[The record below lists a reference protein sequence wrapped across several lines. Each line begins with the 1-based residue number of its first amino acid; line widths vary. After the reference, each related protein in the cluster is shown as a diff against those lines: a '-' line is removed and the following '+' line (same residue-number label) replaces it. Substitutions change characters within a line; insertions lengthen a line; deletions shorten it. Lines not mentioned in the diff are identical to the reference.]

1 MKSEMNNDDWVD
13 EISNKQNDKAINKEI
28 QWMKKKILPTT
39 PFITPR
45 IYKNI

>member
-28 QWMKKKILPTT
+28 Q
-39 PFITPR
+39 
-45 IYKNI
+45 